1 MQKFIY
7 LNDNFKYTG
16 ASHACDIKQTGFD
29 FDKVIRGII
38 FDKPKIV
45 YIRLNDFSIYQG
57 IEYKRIKYQ
66 FKNTLQGCKTYLR
79 KNFRRYRVYDSLTI
93 SKLPER
99 LQRDILNS

>member
-1 MQKFIY
+1 MKKFIY
-7 LNDNFKYTG
+7 LKDTFKYTG

-57 IEYKRIKYQ
+57 VEYKKIQYQ
-66 FKNTLQGCKTYLR
+66 FKNTLQGCKGYLK
-79 KNFRRYRVYDSLTI
+79 KNFRRYRVYDSLSIT
-93 SKLPER
+93 KLPQE
-99 LQRDILNS
+99 LQDEILNS